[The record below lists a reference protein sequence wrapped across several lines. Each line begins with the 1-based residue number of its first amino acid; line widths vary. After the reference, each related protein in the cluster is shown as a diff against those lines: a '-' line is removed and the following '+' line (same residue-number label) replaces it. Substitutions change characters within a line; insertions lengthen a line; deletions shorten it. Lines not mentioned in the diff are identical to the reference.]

1 MNYLTPF
8 LLSTLLLLTACG
20 GDESD
25 SPFAVYD
32 EGKDIELTANMITES
47 RLALGYKHSCF
58 ISEDQTVSCWGS
70 NQYGQLGHGKK
81 TQAEVEDEIS
91 NNDKFP
97 TEEEKEELIK
107 NLYSS
112 KPIKVRNSNK
122 TAITGAIKISA
133 SENHTC
139 ALLEG
144 GNVKCWGSNSNWQL
158 GNTELNTQ
166 SKKASST
173 AVDVNVADLQGV
185 KAISISVGNTYSCAL
200 LEAGYIKCWG
210 NRPNGFSTSNLSA
223 ITDKGPIQLATASAH
238 ACAVVENNKIQ
249 CLGNSDDGKLG
260 HTHNTEQVVTDI
272 DNALLVSSKGDH
284 SCALLDNGRVRC
296 WGYNLKGQIGNGDGG
311 SAISTVK
318 IPDTNVIQLS
328 EVVSL
333 SSGEQYNCAVTL
345 GGQVKCWGNNDN
357 GQLGF
362 TSTGSYK
369 RQFSPRVAASG
380 ISTAIEVSVS
390 QYHSCARLN
399 NDDIYCWG
407 QNDLGQLGRPIKESN
422 SEPVKVEF

>member
-81 TQAEVEDEIS
+81 TKEEIEDELLDRQNNGEVITPEVIEAEQNKLSSSTPVKVKDS
-91 NNDKFP
+91 NG
-97 TEEEKEELIK
+97 
-107 NLYSS
+107 
-112 KPIKVRNSNK
+112 VM
-122 TAITGAIKISA
+122 TGAIKISS

-144 GNVKCWGSNSNWQL
+144 GNVKCWGWNSYGQL

-185 KAISISVGNTYSCAL
+185 KAISVGNKYSCAL
-200 LEAGYIKCWG
+200 LEAGDIKCWG
-210 NRPNGFSTSNLSA
+210 TEPSGFSA
-223 ITDKGPIQLATASAH
+223 DKLLELTKKNPTQLTTASAH
-238 ACAVVENNKIQ
+238 ACAVVDNNKIQ

-399 NDDIYCWG
+399 NEDIYCWG

-422 SEPVKVEF
+422 SEPVKVVF